1 MNINHCAST
10 MQIMSPL
17 AHNRAIG
24 TLTHPPTT
32 TMANTNAPAGSVGPA
47 PFRDVC
53 GEMPPPAPSSEGPDD
68 ADAEAASAS
77 PAATRRLCCYQGTW
91 VPKLCLPGVL
101 AIQRGFTPRPG
112 DVVLANP
119 HKCGTTW
126 LKALAFATMAR
137 GVHPPTPE
145 HLEHPLLRL
154 NPHDCVPF
162 MDMLFAT
169 GSGSKM
175 DALPSPRLMATHMH
189 HALLP
194 ASISE
199 NPQCKIV
206 YICIGRDPKDMV
218 VSLWHFVRKM
228 IPDLSFSDMFEH
240 ACEGVSYS
248 GPIWD
253 HVLGYWNAS
262 KASPKTVL
270 FLRYEDMLRNPVD
283 NTRKL
288 ARFVGQPF
296 SPAEE
301 EGGVAMDI
309 VRLCSFEKMKNLE
322 VNKSDGSSGPLF
334 TNNMYFRKG
343 AVGDWTNHMT
353 PEMARRLDTIVEEK
367 LRGSGLSFV

>member
-1 MNINHCAST
+1 M
-10 MQIMSPL
+10 PL
-17 AHNRAIG
+17 
-24 TLTHPPTT
+24 P
-32 TMANTNAPAGSVGPA
+32 V
-47 PFRDVC
+47 
-53 GEMPPPAPSSEGPDD
+53 PSSEGPND
-68 ADAEAASAS
+68 ADANAAASAS

-112 DVVLANP
+112 DVVLASP
-119 HKCGTTW
+119 HKRGTTW

-137 GVHPPTPE
+137 GVHPPTLE

-154 NPHDCVPF
+154 SPHDCVPF
-162 MDMLFAT
+162 MDFLFAA

-175 DALPSPRLMATHMH
+175 DTLPSPRLMSTHMH

-194 ASISE
+194 ASITE
-199 NPQCKIV
+199 NPECKIV
-206 YICIGRDPKDMV
+206 YIC
-218 VSLWHFVRKM
+218 
-228 IPDLSFSDMFEH
+228 
-240 ACEGVSYS
+240 S

-262 KASPKTVL
+262 KVSPETVL
-270 FLRYEDMLRNPVD
+270 FLRYEDMLRSPVD

-301 EGGVAMDI
+301 EAGVAMDI

-343 AVGDWTNHMT
+343 AVGGWTNHMT
-353 PEMARRLDTIVEEK
+353 PDMARRLDTTVEEK
-367 LRGSGLSFV
+367 LRGSGLSFA